1 VVTIHYHGLPLTPL
15 VMLPDLG
22 GRHVCIS
29 FATRINS
36 QTEVC
41 LKLMQ
46 SIMFD
51 NGAFSIFQGGGTMDV
66 LAYYDWL
73 RPMLRHP
80 HWAIVPDVIDGTVAQ
95 QRAMLTT
102 WQFPRTLG
110 APVWHLGLPL
120 SYLVELART
129 WPRICF
135 GSSGEYWTIGSPRW
149 NGRMRQAF
157 AALEAAHCSPWVHGL
172 RMMNQA
178 GKWPLASVDSV
189 NIARNYS
196 SNGDMPSRMADRI
209 DRVNQPL
216 VTIVKTPLEEMF
228 L

>member
-1 VVTIHYHGLPLTPL
+1 
-15 VMLPDLG
+15 
-22 GRHVCIS
+22 
-29 FATRINS
+29 
-36 QTEVC
+36 
-41 LKLMQ
+41 
-46 SIMFD
+46 
-51 NGAFSIFQGGGTMDV
+51 MDV